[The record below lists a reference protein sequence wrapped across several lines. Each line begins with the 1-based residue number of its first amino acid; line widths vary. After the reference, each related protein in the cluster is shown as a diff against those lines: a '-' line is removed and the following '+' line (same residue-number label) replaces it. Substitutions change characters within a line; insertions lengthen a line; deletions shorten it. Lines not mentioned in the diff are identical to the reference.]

1 MTDQQ
6 ITTLARDYAEEYY
19 KDSLQFFP
27 RPLPDSMEVL
37 VQREQEK
44 ASELLCWLSQRY
56 CLVEKSKIQDEWQR
70 ANTHVKEAI
79 KRKNS
84 LSESCG
90 KGKRIILKSLF
101 HEIAKEVVG

>member
-1 MTDQQ
+1 MKDDR
-6 ITTLARDYAEEYY
+6 ITALSREYAKECIDPYGFSRGTYEE
-19 KDSLQFFP
+19 
-27 RPLPDSMEVL
+27 MVE
-37 VQREQEK
+37 EK
-44 ASELLCWLSQRY
+44 AENVAYVLNWLSTRF

-79 KRKNS
+79 KCKNS

-101 HEIAKEVVG
+101 PEIAKEVEE